1 MVGICLKQGWQHC
14 GCGQCHP
21 NPLCHLRGRW
31 PPALVKS
38 PILIFVSL
46 HSLIFAAPPGSTVP
60 ITWGNQVT
68 LPLEDESSMSVISR
82 LLLLWTQFC
91 IEFTA
96 IPGSQ
101 CGRLH
106 WGRGLCEEDWVRV
119 GILSLG
125 GGLLVHYKS
134 WDQGNCSLC
143 WVNPVL
149 RCESITNFPNGI
161 DISDAGD
168 ILIGDSHG
176 NRFWLKLGFA
186 SGLLNSFT
194 WCCANALQCSV
205 QFMTLYSLVYIGYY
219 TIVIFFY
226 RFHVAVFA
234 NDGNLLAEFECP
246 HVKVFCFQHQIC
258 HCPQIEVFQILRSF
272 TIFSFSRCLAAV
284 ASRSPVKDM

>member
-1 MVGICLKQGWQHC
+1 MVGILSILSFKQGWQHC

-101 CGRLH
+101 CGCLH

-125 GGLLVHYKS
+125 GGLLVHHKS
-134 WDQGNCSLC
+134 GDQGNCSLLIIC

-176 NRFWLKLGFA
+176 NRFWLKLAF
-186 SGLLNSFT
+186 LWVLHL
-194 WCCANALQCSV
+194 ANALQWR
-205 QFMTLYSLVYIGYY
+205 TLCFLSPAQRYKVK
-219 TIVIFFY
+219 
-226 RFHVAVFA
+226 VANKLDIKELLLWLGQCWIWVVESWRQDLLGPLPIWTSMPAWQYAAELLFQTWR
-234 NDGNLLAEFECP
+234 DLLAFQNSSIGDLVP
-246 HVKVFCFQHQIC
+246 HS
-258 HCPQIEVFQILRSF
+258 L
-272 TIFSFSRCLAAV
+272 
-284 ASRSPVKDM
+284 